1 MINRE
6 AKRRRMIRR
15 DARWTFVFTDWK
27 FDDFDVS
34 PLEIQVTFITMAS
47 QDCCI
52 VMNMQGGSGITT
64 MLC

>member
-1 MINRE
+1 MLYRE

-27 FDDFDVS
+27 FNDFNVS
-34 PLEIQVTFITMAS
+34 PLEIQVTFITMAN

-52 VMNMQGGSGITT
+52 VMNMQGGSGW
-64 MLC
+64 